1 MSSRKPPVPAG
12 KAKKATPDNKKA
24 TPDKTSVVASPKRDW
39 SRLEA
44 FLKRIQGEIYPEPP
58 SGLHTELT
66 RRAIAFLFG
75 KISAPRPLRI
85 LDVGCGQGVALEQF
99 KALGHRPLGVAMGE
113 DVRVCRGKGL
123 EAIEMDLASLEFP
136 DREFDLVWCRHSLE
150 HSIFPFFTLAEL
162 YRVLRPGGLVYVEV
176 PAPDTSCRHQT
187 NPNHYS
193 VMGRSMWLS
202 LMTRAGFEVVH
213 EDKFEFTVPAGP
225 DTYWAF
231 ILRRPVGADETP
243 ALTLTA
249 RFEAGSLAL
258 QPQPAKAAAPAPAP
272 AAAPAPSR
280 QPVMVQFTAS
290 SFFGWGVYGLN
301 LALHWADDPE
311 VFPLFTLP
319 FRMEEI
325 VIDPMRRG
333 VLGRVIAE
341 SENVRG
347 TIFRGIGRTGKINAP
362 VLSALSEQLSPF
374 RSANVPFLEGSAN
387 IGIIFFLDTKLT
399 PAGFEEARRNHLIV
413 AGSSWNRDVLL
424 ANGIAQTRLVIQGI
438 DPTQFHV
445 AERSAIM
452 GDTFTIFSGG
462 KLEYRKAQ
470 DLVLL
475 AFKRFRERHPESVL
489 VTAWHSPWPGVAA
502 TMQIN
507 STVPIVPFTQ
517 KGQVDVRAWAASVGI
532 PPESVVDLGAVP
544 NAEIAP
550 ILREM
555 DVGLFP
561 NRCEPG
567 TNLVAMECMACGMP
581 LVISRNTGHT
591 DIMGA
596 DNCYP
601 LDLQRPVPPCPPIAM
616 GTEGW
621 GESDLDEIVERL
633 EEVWRDRAES
643 RKRGLAGAARMAQ
656 LSWGNQ
662 IGELK
667 EVIQPFFAKR

>member
-1 MSSRKPPVPAG
+1 MSSRRHSA
-12 KAKKATPDNKKA
+12 NK
-24 TPDKTSVVASPKRDW
+24 DKTKPQKTIQDKLEIAAPSKRSW
-39 SRLEA
+39 KRLED
-44 FLKRIQGEIYPEPP
+44 FLDRIKGEIYPEPP

-66 RRAIAFLFG
+66 RRMIAFLFG
-75 KISAPRPLRI
+75 KISTPHPLRI
-85 LDVGCGQGVALEQF
+85 LDVGCGQGVALEQL
-99 KALGHRPLGVAMGE
+99 KALGHRPLGIAMGE
-113 DVRVCRGKGL
+113 DVRVCRAKGL

-136 DREFDLVWCRHSLE
+136 DREFDLVWCRHAIE
-150 HSIFPFFTLAEL
+150 HSIFPYFTLAEL
-162 YRVLRPGGLVYVEV
+162 FRVLRPGGLLYVEV

-202 LMTRAGFEVVH
+202 LMARVGFEVIH

-225 DTYWAF
+225 DVYWAF
-231 ILRRPVGADETP
+231 VLRRPVGPNETP
-243 ALTLTA
+243 VLTVTA
-249 RFEAGSLAL
+249 GMSAGVGVT
-258 QPQPAKAAAPAPAP
+258 PPPPTKPPEKAREPVASPAPV
-272 AAAPAPSR
+272 R
-280 QPVMVQFTAS
+280 QPVMIQFTVS

-301 LALHWADDPE
+301 LALHWADDPD

-319 FRMEEI
+319 FRMDDI
-325 VIDPMRRG
+325 VVDQLRRNI
-333 VLGRVIAE
+333 LGRVISE
-341 SENVRG
+341 SDNVRG

-374 RSANVPFLEGSAN
+374 RSANVPFLQGTAN
-387 IGIIFFLDTKLT
+387 IGIIFFLDTKFT
-399 PAGFEEARRNHLIV
+399 PAAHEEARRNDLIV
-413 AGSSWNRDVLL
+413 AGSSWNRDVLV
-424 ANGIAQTRLVIQGI
+424 ANGIKHTKLVIQGI
-438 DPTQFHV
+438 DPTLFHV
-445 AERSAIM
+445 AERSM
-452 GDTFTIFSGG
+452 KLGDSFLIFSGG
-462 KLEYRKAQ
+462 KLEYRKSQ

-475 AFKRFRERHPESVL
+475 AFKRFRERHPEAVL

-507 STVPIVPFTQ
+507 STVPPVPFTQ
-517 KGQVDVRAWAASVGI
+517 KGQVDVRAWASVVGI
-532 PPESVVDLGAVP
+532 PPESVIDLGAVP

-591 DIMGA
+591 DIMSA

-601 LDLQRPVPPCPPIAM
+601 LDMQRPVPSCPPMAI
-616 GTEGW
+616 GTDGW

-633 EEVWRDRAES
+633 EEVWRDRAEA
-643 RKRGLAGAARMAQ
+643 RRRGLAGAAQIAQ

-662 IGELK
+662 LRKLK